1 MSLEPD
7 RPIVDVLEPAMLGA
21 LELAWTSFR
30 SGSFGIGAVVT
41 DPTGAVV
48 TSGRNRILERDT
60 GDDVLA
66 GSSLAHAEINALAK
80 LPYRAHEG
88 ACLVLWTTLQPCVQC
103 LGAIRLSSVADVRVL
118 APDPLFRGLEQI
130 RHATP
135 FLGRSWPTITD
146 RPVDEWAVLS
156 VLFPTHLA
164 AFWGSLSDAW
174 LEHLPGVCALARE
187 LATSHELI
195 DLGREHDEITPVAE
209 HLWQRLSP
217 HVSELASL
225 AAT

>member
-1 MSLEPD
+1 MH
-7 RPIVDVLEPAMLGA
+7 AA

-41 DPTGAVV
+41 DPDGTIVA
-48 TSGRNRILERDT
+48 SGRNRILERDA

-66 GSSLAHAEINALAK
+66 GSSLAHAEMNALAK

-88 ACLVLWTTLQPCVQC
+88 AGLVLWTTLQPCIQC

-118 APDPLFRGLEQI
+118 APDPLFRGVEQI
-130 RHATP
+130 RHSTP
-135 FLGRSWPTITD
+135 FMGQNWPAITD
-146 RPVDEWAVLS
+146 RQVDEWAVLS

-164 AFWGSLSDAW
+164 AFWGSTSDGW
-174 LEHLPGVCALARE
+174 VEHLPGICE
-187 LATSHELI
+187 LATELARSHELI
-195 DLGREHDEITPVAE
+195 DLGRDHPSITPVAD
-209 HLWQRLSP
+209 HLWERLTT
-217 HVSELASL
+217 HVPELATL